1 MSSDPAMLPSAS
13 PGFGP
18 GRECTGDR
26 RHAIAMA
33 ARDLIIEKGFEGLR
47 TRDIA
52 ERVGI
57 NVATLHYHVP
67 SKEALIGLVA
77 ETIRH
82 QFAAQSRRHPP
93 GDHSGRKELL
103 FELADFRETLIESPA
118 LVVVFSELL
127 DRARRS
133 GTTTD
138 PVTSMN
144 AFWFTQM
151 RDILQKGA
159 ADGSLRPDLDPV
171 GGAHMIT
178 GALSDFWRRHAS
190 NLSAYDRLAAEIVRA
205 VSNPDFTDKD
215 TSP

>member
-1 MSSDPAMLPSAS
+1 MSTEPIIKEIAGA
-13 PGFGP
+13 GFGH
-18 GRECTGDR
+18 GRECTSDR

-52 ERVGI
+52 DRVGI

-67 SKEALIGLVA
+67 SKEALIALVA

-82 QFAAQSRRHPP
+82 QFADQSRRHPP
-93 GDHSGRKELL
+93 GDHSGLRELL
-103 FELADFRETLIESPA
+103 FELADFRETLIESPG

-144 AFWFTQM
+144 AYWFNQM

-159 ADGSLRPDLDPV
+159 ADGSLRPGLDPV

-178 GALSDFWRRHAS
+178 GALADFWRRHAS
-190 NLSAYDRLAAEIVRA
+190 NLSAYDRLAAEIERA
-205 VSNPDFTDKD
+205 FINPDFTDKD
-215 TSP
+215 TSQ